1 MHPTNPPNL
10 TLQLGALCCALLWGL
25 SAAQAPRAPQ
35 TRAPDAQAPHAEC
48 HARGGKA
55 VARTELFFGLA
66 RPDGSTVSAAEFQ
79 QFIDREVTPRFPQG
93 LTLLTGN
100 GQFRAT
106 NGATVRESAKV
117 LILLYPRD
125 DAHSRHIEAIRAAY
139 VQAFEQES
147 VLRVES
153 GSCASF

>member
-25 SAAQAPRAPQ
+25 GAAQSPRAPQ
-35 TRAPDAQAPHAEC
+35 TRVPDAQALHAEC
-48 HARGGKA
+48 RERGGQA

-66 RPDGSTVSAAEFQ
+66 RPDGSLISDNEFQ
-79 QFIDREVTPRFPQG
+79 HFVDREVTPRFPQG

-100 GQFRAT
+100 GQFRNT
-106 NGATVRESAKV
+106 DGTTVRESAKV

-125 DAHSRHIEAIRAAY
+125 KAHSRHIEAIRAAY
-139 VQAFEQES
+139 VQAFEQAS
-147 VLRVES
+147 VLRVEG
-153 GSCASF
+153 GSCALF